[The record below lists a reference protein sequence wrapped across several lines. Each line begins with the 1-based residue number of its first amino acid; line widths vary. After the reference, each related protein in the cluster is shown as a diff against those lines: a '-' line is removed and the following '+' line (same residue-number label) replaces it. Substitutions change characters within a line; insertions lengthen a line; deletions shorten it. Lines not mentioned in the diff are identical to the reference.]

1 MASSA
6 LFACYSTLAISF
18 NALSIRSPLFIAA
31 QNNGT
36 ASFGSFSINW
46 NETKKKETR
55 TLHIQLN
62 PYSQNG
68 KCSFT
73 HNYTRTAEIR
83 YIFAKIQV
91 TCTKCLSSYTQT
103 EKVAASNENE
113 YNKTEGKNDTHTHIN
128 ISWVIFWFRRW

>member
-1 MASSA
+1 MELPRLG
-6 LFACYSTLAISF
+6 LFQLTGMKQRKRKQELCTFSLIPTL
-18 NALSIRSPLFIAA
+18 RM
-31 QNNGT
+31 
-36 ASFGSFSINW
+36 
-46 NETKKKETR
+46 E
-55 TLHIQLN
+55 
-62 PYSQNG
+62 